1 MEDKRYSGSQYLEN
15 NPTWHT
21 EHSSWK
27 SLQIIKMLKKHNL
40 NPTSIGEIGCGAGQV
55 LNNLCQRLPDNVKF
69 HGYEIS
75 PDAFSLCQDIINPR
89 IQFHLKS
96 VFEEASLLLVFD
108 LILVIDVIEHIENY
122 LEFLKLLQ
130 FKTPNSYKLFH
141 IPLDMNVQNIWRNYP
156 ILQLRNTVGH
166 LHYFSKDTALE
177 SLKDSGYN
185 IVDYVYTAGSN
196 DLPHSMKSRI
206 LKFPREI
213 AFKINQDLAVR
224 LLGGYSL
231 LVLAK

>member
-1 MEDKRYSGSQYLEN
+1 MTEKLYLSSQYLEN
-15 NPTWHT
+15 NPTWHA

-27 SLQIIKMLKKHNL
+27 AQQIIKMLKKHNL
-40 NPTSIGEIGCGAGQV
+40 NPTSICEIGCGAGQI
-55 LNNLCQRLPDNVKF
+55 LNNLCQILPDNVNF

-75 PDAFSLCQDIINPR
+75 PDAFSLCQEIINPR
-89 IQFHLKS
+89 IQFYLKR
-96 VFEEASLLLVFD
+96 FLEEESILVFD
-108 LILVIDVIEHIENY
+108 LILVIDVVEHIENY
-122 LEFLKLLQ
+122 LEFLKLIKV
-130 FKTPNSYKLFH
+130 KTQNSYKIFH

-185 IVDYVYTAGSN
+185 IVDYFYTAGSN
-196 DLPHSMKSRI
+196 DLPNSIKARI
-206 LKFPREI
+206 LKLPREV
-213 AFKINQDLAVR
+213 AFTINQDLAVR